1 MKIYLRVPYV
11 EKDEA
16 KRLGAK
22 WDIARRTWF
31 VENAEN
37 LAPFLK
43 WMPEHM
49 TRPHER
55 EKPAVADERTS
66 APPPSR
72 RRSEPFDFDKVWN
85 ELDSRKTPGKPA
97 KKAKR
102 KDRASNPSATPRKA
116 SPPASERSSGG
127 GAFDPFGSLRATNKK
142 TRKGP

>member
-22 WDIARRTWF
+22 WDVARRTWF

-37 LAPFLK
+37 LEPFLK

-55 EKPAVADERTS
+55 GKPAVADERSS
-66 APPPSR
+66 APPPPR
-72 RRSEPFDFDKVWN
+72 RSSEPFDFEKVWN
-85 ELDSRKTPGKPA
+85 DFESRKKPQKPA
-97 KKAKR
+97 KKAKN
-102 KDRASNPSATPRKA
+102 KDRASSPSGTSRKA
-116 SPPASERSSGG
+116 SPAPSERPSGG
-127 GAFDPFGSLRATNKK
+127 GAFDPFGTRRGSEKK